1 MLKALAVVA
10 SLALLGGIPAQAIP
24 QPAVDTAPSA
34 HARLQLTAGRTSKG
48 RSGRSKNKSKRR
60 SSGKKGK
67 GSRKTY
73 YQPQAERS
81 LTGDSVQ
88 L

>member
-10 SLALLGGIPAQAIP
+10 SLALLGGIPAHAIP

-34 HARLQLTAGRTSKG
+34 HARLQLTGTTKKG
-48 RSGRSKNKSKRR
+48 RSGRNKSKRR
-60 SSGKKGK
+60 SSGKKGR

-73 YQPQAERS
+73 YQPQVERS
-81 LTGDSVQ
+81 PTGDSVQ

>member
-48 RSGRSKNKSKRR
+48 RSGRSKSKRR

-73 YQPQAERS
+73 YKPQAERS